1 MVGRVALIL
10 VVWVSVVGAQERGVE
25 TGPTI
30 GAARAAFS
38 VATTAHPTIAR
49 DSVIVESCGSMLKN
63 GLLMG
68 LGFSLA
74 TASLELLY
82 TLVREPFVRQGYDVA
97 PADPWWIA
105 WAGGA
110 GFVVGLIGTE
120 RCRRGQR

>member
-1 MVGRVALIL
+1 MLVHIALLL
-10 VVWVSVVGAQERGVE
+10 VVWASVMTAQEPPVA

-30 GAARAAFS
+30 ALARAAFA
-38 VATTAHPTIAR
+38 VAPTPHAPIAI
-49 DSVIVESCGSMLKN
+49 DSVIEESCGSMLKN

-74 TASLELLY
+74 TASLELVY
-82 TLVREPFVRQGYDVA
+82 TLVREPFVRQGHDVA
-97 PADPWWIA
+97 RADPRWIL

-120 RCRRGQR
+120 RCRRRQR